1 MVETVPENQ
10 APSMSVGL
18 IVIATG
24 RYKRLLPQLVESAQ
38 IHVSGLTRIFALV
51 DDDQS
56 ESLGPLVTA
65 LHWDH
70 SPWPLPTLLRYKA
83 IAHHSHAMTGI
94 DCLVYVDVDMRF
106 VARFTLPS
114 LDGLFAVQHP
124 GCVDQPR
131 DQLPFERDPLSK
143 AFVPFGSGE
152 RYVCGGVQG
161 GETQEYLAACSEMAR
176 WIDDERA
183 SGRVPIW
190 HDESIWN
197 RWCIEHPPELVL
209 PANYC
214 WPEHRPG
221 GDPVLIALD
230 KTHDYWR
237 AESRRSAGVALLR
250 AYRQKVRVV
259 LRGIISGRAE

>member
-1 MVETVPENQ
+1 
-10 APSMSVGL
+10 MSVGL

-38 IHVSGLTRIFALV
+38 IHVSGLKSVFAIV

-56 ESLGPLVTA
+56 EGLSPLVTT

-83 IAHHSHAMTGI
+83 IAHHSHAMTGV

-106 VARFTLPS
+106 VARFELPK

-124 GCVDQPR
+124 GCIDQPR

-152 RYVCGGVQG
+152 RCVCGGVQG
-161 GETQEYLAACSEMAR
+161 GENQKYLAACSEMAR
-176 WIDDERA
+176 CLLPSA
-183 SGRVPIW
+183 
-190 HDESIWN
+190 
-197 RWCIEHPPELVL
+197 PP
-209 PANYC
+209 PKK
-214 WPEHRPG
+214 
-221 GDPVLIALD
+221 I
-230 KTHDYWR
+230 
-237 AESRRSAGVALLR
+237 
-250 AYRQKVRVV
+250 
-259 LRGIISGRAE
+259 

>member
-1 MVETVPENQ
+1 
-10 APSMSVGL
+10 MSVGI

-24 RYKRLLPQLVESAQ
+24 RYRRFLPQLVESAES
-38 IHVSGLTRIFALV
+38 HVSGLERIFALV
-51 DDDQS
+51 DDDRSQRLS
-56 ESLGPLVTA
+56 PLVTT
-65 LHWDH
+65 LPWDH

-83 IAHHSHAMTGI
+83 IARHSQAMTGI

-106 VARFTLPS
+106 VAPFELPS
-114 LDGLFAVQHP
+114 LNGLFAVQHP
-124 GCVDQPR
+124 GCVDRPR
-131 DQLPFERDPLSK
+131 DQLPFERDPLSR
-143 AFVPFGSGE
+143 AFVPFGSGD

-161 GETQEYLAACSEMAR
+161 GDTRRYLTACAEMAR

-214 WPEHRPG
+214 WPEHRPD

-230 KTHDYWR
+230 KTHAYWR
-237 AESRRSAGVALLR
+237 AGNRRSAGGALLE
-250 AYRQKVRVV
+250 AYCQKVRMV
-259 LRGIISGRAE
+259 LRRLYSGRADRKFGVHEH